1 MKFFE
6 VVSEMLFQTI
16 PFQTISE
23 KAVLKLNAENLD
35 LVLHSAPLTERTTS
49 LKPKNSYLSEIP
61 LI

>member
-6 VVSEMLFQTI
+6 VVSEMLFQII

-23 KAVLKLNAENLD
+23 KAILKLNAENLD
-35 LVLHSAPLTERTTS
+35 LVLYSAPLTERTIS